1 MDAVLLWVA
10 LMVPCVAAVRLVG
23 WLCLNRE

>member
-1 MDAVLLWVA
+1 MQAFLLWFV